1 MIGSRIR
8 QFREYCGMHPEQI
21 AKSLGVEVQRYLSF
35 EEGTEIP
42 TIDILEKIAAIYKI
56 TLDELYGY
64 SPRMTVMSP
73 DREDR
78 LADRVQPDLLKMSDL
93 SWEEQQLILT
103 YRLRPDKEW
112 FIQRVLEQ
120 SVEDNTENGRK

>member
-1 MIGSRIR
+1 R
-8 QFREYCGMHPEQI
+8 
-21 AKSLGVEVQRYLSF
+21 V
-35 EEGTEIP
+35 
-42 TIDILEKIAAIYKI
+42 
-56 TLDELYGY
+56 
-64 SPRMTVMSP
+64 TVMSP

-78 LADRVQPDLLKMSDL
+78 LGDRVQPDLLKMSDL

-103 YRLRPDKEW
+103 YRLRPDKER

>member
-1 MIGSRIR
+1 
-8 QFREYCGMHPEQI
+8 
-21 AKSLGVEVQRYLSF
+21 
-35 EEGTEIP
+35 
-42 TIDILEKIAAIYKI
+42 
-56 TLDELYGY
+56 
-64 SPRMTVMSP
+64 MTP

-78 LADRVQPDLLKMSDL
+78 LADRIQPDLLKMSDL

-103 YRLRPDKEW
+103 YRLRPDKER

>member
-8 QFREYCGMHPEQI
+8 QFREYCGMHPEQV

-42 TIDILEKIAAIYKI
+42 TIDLLEKIAAIYKV

-64 SPRMTVMSP
+64 SPRVTVMSP

-78 LADRVQPDLLKMSDL
+78 LGERVQPDLLKMSDL
-93 SWEEQQLILT
+93 SWEEQQLVLT
-103 YRLRPDKEW
+103 YRLRPDKEQ

-120 SVEDNTENGRK
+120 SVEDSTENGRK